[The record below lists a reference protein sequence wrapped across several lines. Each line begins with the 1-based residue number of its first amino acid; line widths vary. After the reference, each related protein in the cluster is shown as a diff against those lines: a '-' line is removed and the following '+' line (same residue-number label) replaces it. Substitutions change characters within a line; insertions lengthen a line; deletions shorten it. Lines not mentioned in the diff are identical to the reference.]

1 MRLSPSHRARP
12 GRAGRRHLRALVAV
26 MVAFASLFAALP
38 AFAGELRVGVF
49 VGNNAGRPSEQELI
63 FAAADARKMRD
74 LFEQFGGVQDVV
86 LLENEPRRAV
96 VGALQGLH
104 KRIVD
109 ARNQGDHTTL
119 FFYYSG
125 HGDKDAL
132 HLGSTDLTHVEL
144 RSLLDDS
151 GADVRIAMLDACQSG
166 GVIRAKGGTRGPS
179 FDFAVDVVSAK
190 GTAFLTSSA
199 ASELSQES
207 AEVGGGFFTHYL
219 HSALL
224 GAGDANRDGEVTLP
238 EAYQYVYGSTV
249 FGTRDAQRAQTP
261 EFDFDLTGAGS
272 IAMTTLEEATSKLSF
287 LGDLSGTYS
296 VWDESRKRYV
306 AEVDG
311 SGPLHLAV
319 RPGNYFVHKRM
330 PGWVD
335 EAEYQVRRGETRTV
349 VQEDFVSVAYEQT
362 AARGDLDRVVRRA
375 KLPDLS
381 LRMKLGGR
389 TFGQGTVV
397 GSQYIPEHG
406 LIGVEARFQ
415 NGTSGTFWSLDF
427 ETGGGPGTLQ
437 FAERGGIPVIVQA
450 YSGAA
455 TFGFSSKPALF
466 RFGMGGRAQ
475 IIGFTRTFV
484 DGTAEPQGSISLAPG
499 IQGWAGIHPGRAVFE
514 LQHNTHIMATS
525 FTDETPHPV
534 YMELFFTG
542 GYRF

>member
-1 MRLSPSHRARP
+1 MSRILPV
-12 GRAGRRHLRALVAV
+12 LVA
-26 MVAFASLFAALP
+26 LFAALP
-38 AFAGELRVGVF
+38 AWAGELRVGVF

-74 LFEQFGGVQDVV
+74 LFEQFGNVQEAV
-86 LLENEPRRAV
+86 LLENESRRNV
-96 VGALQGLH
+96 VGAISGLH

-125 HGDKDAL
+125 HGDSESL
-132 HLGSTDLTHVEL
+132 HLGSTDLTHEEL
-144 RSLLDDS
+144 RKMLDDS

-166 GVIRAKGGTRGPS
+166 GVLRAKGGVRGPS
-179 FDFAVDVVSAK
+179 FGFAVDVSQAK

-238 EAYQYVYGSTV
+238 EAYQFVYGETV
-249 FGTRDAQRAQTP
+249 FSTRDAQRTQTP
-261 EFDFDLTGAGS
+261 EFDFDLTGAGA
-272 IAMTTLEEATSKLSF
+272 IPMTTLEAATSKMSF

-311 SGPLHLAV
+311 SRPIQLAV
-319 RPGNYFVHKRM
+319 RPGSYFVHKRM

-349 VQEDFVSVAYEQT
+349 VQEDFVSVPYEQT

-375 KLPDLS
+375 KLPDVS
-381 LRMKLGGR
+381 LRMMIGGR
-389 TFGQGTVV
+389 SFGDGTVV
-397 GSQYIPEHG
+397 GSQYIPQHG
-406 LIGVEARFQ
+406 LLGVEARFQ
-415 NGTSGTFWSLDF
+415 NGTSATYWSVDF
-427 ETGGGPGTLQ
+427 QTGGGPGTLN
-437 FAERGGIPVIVQA
+437 FAELGQVPVIVQA
-450 YSGAA
+450 YSGAV
-455 TFGFSSKPALF
+455 TFGFTSKPALF
-466 RFGMGGRAQ
+466 QFGMGGRAQ
-475 IIGFTRTFV
+475 VIGFTRHFV
-484 DGTAEPQGSISLAPG
+484 NGTVEPQSSLSLAPG
-499 IQGWAGIHPGRAVFE
+499 IQGWAGIHPGRAVVE
-514 LQHNTHIMATS
+514 LQHHTHIMATS
-525 FTDETPHPV
+525 FTDDRPHPA
-534 YMELFFTG
+534 YMELYLTA